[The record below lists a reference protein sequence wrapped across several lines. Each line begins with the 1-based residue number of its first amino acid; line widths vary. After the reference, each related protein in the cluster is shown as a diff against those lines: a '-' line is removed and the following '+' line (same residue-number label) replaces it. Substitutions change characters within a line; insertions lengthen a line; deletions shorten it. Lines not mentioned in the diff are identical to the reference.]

1 MCTLRVLIAVISCHT
16 RQIYANAI
24 RETWLPLVQ
33 GADVRFFRGH
43 GATREPLPD
52 EVWLDCPDDY
62 ASLPSKVQA
71 VIRWALENGYDA
83 LAKCDDDV
91 VLKPKDF
98 LSSGFHLHDFN
109 GHTNDDRASAKT
121 PWGFLYTL
129 SKRSMEIMAQAP
141 LPPNNNDEAWTA
153 NTLVGHG
160 IVLHNEPRYYLHRG
174 KRRDFIPKAPRPLR
188 APPRLALMEEDTPG
202 NGIAYAVF
210 LHWSGFH
217 ATPDE
222 VNIKEY
228 YKLFKET
235 Q

>member
-1 MCTLRVLIAVISCHT
+1 MKTLIALITCHS
-16 RQIYANAI
+16 RGAYADAQ
-24 RETWLPLVQ
+24 RDTWVKKLPENLEY
-33 GADVRFFRGH
+33 RFFLGPSS
-43 GATREPLPD
+43 REPKED
-52 EVWLDCPDDY
+52 EVFLDCDDSY
-62 ASLPSKVQA
+62 GGLPSKVRA
-71 VIRWALENGYDA
+71 VVRWAVEHGYDYVV
-83 LAKCDDDV
+83 KIDDDT
-91 VLKPKDF
+91 VLNPSAFLNSGYERYDF
-98 LSSGFHLHDFN
+98 T
-109 GHTNDDRASAKT
+109 GHVNDDKSKVLI
-121 PWGFLYTL
+121 PWGFLYVL

-160 IVLHNEPRYYLHRG
+160 IGLHNEPRYYLHRG

-188 APPRLALMEEDTPG
+188 APPRLTLMEEDTPG

-228 YKLFKET
+228 YKLYKET

>member
-1 MCTLRVLIAVISCHT
+1 MKTLIALITCHS
-16 RQIYANAI
+16 RGAYADAQ
-24 RETWLPLVQ
+24 RDTWVKKLPESLEY
-33 GADVRFFRGH
+33 RFFLGPSN
-43 GATREPLPD
+43 REPKAD
-52 EVWLDCPDDY
+52 EVFLDCDDSY
-62 ASLPSKVQA
+62 GGLPSKVRA
-71 VIRWALENGYDA
+71 VVRWAMEHGYDYTV
-83 LAKCDDDV
+83 KIDDDT
-91 VLKPKDF
+91 VLNPSAF
-98 LSSGFHLHDFN
+98 LNSGYERHDFT
-109 GHTNDDRASAKT
+109 GHVNDDKSKVLV
-121 PWGFLYTL
+121 PWGFCYVL

-153 NTLVGHG
+153 NNLVGHG

-188 APPRLALMEEDTPG
+188 APPRLTLMEEDTPG

-228 YKLFKET
+228 YKLYKET